1 MASPAVAGVA
11 ALLFAYD
18 PSLSAEAAREILE
31 QTATDIG
38 AEGWDRDTV
47 YGLVYAY
54 HSMQVLIAEI
64 SIDLV

>member
-18 PSLSAEAAREILE
+18 PSLSATEARTLLE

-38 AEGWDRDTV
+38 DEGWDAETG
-47 YGLVYAY
+47 YG
-54 HSMQVLIAEI
+54 EI
-64 SIDLV
+64 DA